1 MHNRMKRLAV
11 LLLSAAMMPCPVA
24 MRAQTARLKGSL
36 NRLLSIAEAHNASLR
51 TVRAAITEAEAGVE
65 AAQKAKLPDVNAQLS
80 VSYLGNARLWNRHF
94 GESTCAPM
102 PHYGN
107 NFLLQAQQVVYA
119 GGAVSAGIQL
129 ARQNAAMQNINA
141 ADERRRVQFLLTG
154 LFLQLHNLQNQAEVY
169 AANKALAE
177 KQIEM
182 MRQRYAKGVSLHS
195 DVTRYELYLQQM
207 ELGMTSVTDQADIV
221 RRQLLT
227 ALGTDSAAIG
237 TLPED
242 AFADDAIAVGSEAD
256 WQLTAAGQHP
266 GVQRLALGVQMSRTE
281 EKLERAAL
289 LPKVAIIAEDHL
301 DGPITIEVPPIDKNL
316 NYWFVGVGVTYNFS
330 ALYKNRSKVRRAR
343 LHTAWQNESL
353 SATRENVAD
362 AVHAAFV
369 SLGTART
376 QLDEA
381 QREERRYAQLLKGD
395 AVTRQQY
402 DAMHTALLAA
412 KARYAQAV
420 RRHATLTDTGKEQ
433 GHRLAQNNAAV
444 EAARAAVRLARLRLS
459 YTVITA
465 TADGVV
471 GRKNIHEGQLVQP
484 GQTMVNIVD
493 NTELWVVAN
502 FRETQLPGIAVGADV
517 KIDAD
522 AVPGVTF
529 KGTVERISDATGA
542 AMSLVPQDNATGNFV
557 KVEQRIPVRIRLSA
571 DRNTERLRAGM
582 NVECEVKPA
591 GK

>member
-1 MHNRMKRLAV
+1 MTKKTTLRTVYNICV
-11 LLLSAAMMPCPVA
+11 LLLLLAGTTLVVNHFVHFGSGEFTDNATVQQHITPVNT
-24 MRAQTARLKGSL
+24 RVQGFIKEIRFGEYQSVHQGDTLVVIEDSEYRLQLAQ
-36 NRLLSIAEAHNASLR
+36 AEAALQR
-51 TVRAAITEAEAGVE
+51 ELAG
-65 AAQKAKLPDVNAQLS
+65 
-80 VSYLGNARLWNRHF
+80 
-94 GESTCAPM
+94 
-102 PHYGN
+102 
-107 NFLLQAQQVVYA
+107 
-119 GGAVSAGIQL
+119 
-129 ARQNAAMQNINA
+129 
-141 ADERRRVQFLLTG
+141 ADAT
-154 LFLQLHNLQNQAEVY
+154 
-169 AANKALAE
+169 
-177 KQIEM
+177 
-182 MRQRYAKGVSLHS
+182 
-195 DVTRYELYLQQM
+195 
-207 ELGMTSVTDQADIV
+207 TS
-221 RRQLLT
+221 
-227 ALGTDSAAIG
+227 G
-237 TLPED
+237 
-242 AFADDAIAVGSEAD
+242 
-256 WQLTAAGQHP
+256 
-266 GVQRLALGVQMSRTE
+266 
-281 EKLERAAL
+281 
-289 LPKVAIIAEDHL
+289 
-301 DGPITIEVPPIDKNL
+301 
-316 NYWFVGVGVTYNFS
+316 
-330 ALYKNRSKVRRAR
+330 
-343 LHTAWQNESL
+343 L
-353 SATRENVAD
+353 SATRQTIGVGEAGID
-362 AVHAAFV
+362 E
-369 SLGTART
+369 ARA

-381 QREERRYAQLLKGD
+381 QREERRYAQLLKDD